1 MTGRRR
7 ALAWTVVL
15 VSIVWAALSLYLI
28 LFQGVPD
35 LPEPARTQYL
45 LEAEQFRLRVIA
57 AWLVE
62 TLLAATVLLVL
73 FRAPGS
79 RSTHEGSAR
88 NA

>member
-1 MTGRRR
+1 MTARRR

-15 VSIVWAALSLYLI
+15 VTIVWTAFSLYLI

-45 LEAEQFRLRVIA
+45 VEAQQFRVRVIA

-62 TLLAATVLLVL
+62 TLLAATVLVVL
-73 FRAPGS
+73 LRDRGS
-79 RSTHEGSAR
+79 RSAHEGSPR
-88 NA
+88 S